1 MVFSKMNAETE
12 SESFIVNHIKEEDFP
27 ERTRKHQEKDSFCS
41 KLKDILQTPTA
52 ETEYDKNIQERYCV
66 KQGVLYHSLSDQKT
80 KWYVVVPRSMVSE
93 ILQLHHNSD
102 LFVHPGTSQTL
113 KFIKEFY
120 TWKGMTTDVRKFVR
134 ACEVCSKVKTV
145 GRTIKSDLVP
155 RKAIAPMHT
164 ISIDLMGP
172 YTRSKKGRR
181 YLITAMDQFS
191 RWTEAY
197 PVNNADSKKV
207 AEVLEKEFFSRFGF
221 PKIVLT
227 DNGSL
232 TSHQNFGKLGVRV

>member
-41 KLKDILQTPTA
+41 KIKDILQTPTA

-120 TWKGMTTDVRKFVR
+120 T
-134 ACEVCSKVKTV
+134 
-145 GRTIKSDLVP
+145 
-155 RKAIAPMHT
+155 
-164 ISIDLMGP
+164 
-172 YTRSKKGRR
+172 
-181 YLITAMDQFS
+181 
-191 RWTEAY
+191 
-197 PVNNADSKKV
+197 
-207 AEVLEKEFFSRFGF
+207 
-221 PKIVLT
+221 
-227 DNGSL
+227 
-232 TSHQNFGKLGVRV
+232 